1 MRQMKR
7 TRVKICGITRQEDAW
22 AAIDAGADA
31 LGFVFY
37 APSPRAVT
45 AAQAQAIIKSLPPY
59 ISKVGL
65 LVNAPVAEV
74 QQLVATTALDC
85 LQFHGDE
92 QADYCEKFNLPYYK
106 AIRVKPE
113 LNLIQCELDFASAS
127 ALLLDTFS
135 EKAVGGTGQTFDWS
149 LIPAGLQKPVILA
162 GGLNPDNVTQ
172 ALQQVQP
179 YAVDVSGGVE
189 AEKGIK
195 SPQKIAAF
203 MQLVV
208 AHDAL
213 RNRAV

>member
-1 MRQMKR
+1 MKQMKR

-37 APSPRAVT
+37 ATSPRAVT
-45 AAQAQAIIKSLPPY
+45 ASQAQAIMKTLPPY

-65 LVNAPVAEV
+65 FVNAAAAEV
-74 QQLVATTALDC
+74 QQVVAETSLDC

-92 QADYCEKFNLPYYK
+92 AADYCEKFNLPYYK

-135 EKAVGGTGQTFDWS
+135 EKAVGGTGQTFDWT
-149 LIPAGLQKPVILA
+149 LIPAGMQKPVILA

-189 AEKGIK
+189 AQKGIK
-195 SPQKIAAF
+195 SQEKITAF
-203 MQLVV
+203 MQLVMQQ
-208 AHDAL
+208 DAI

>member
-1 MRQMKR
+1 MKR

-37 APSPRAVT
+37 APSPRAVS
-45 AAQAQAIIKSLPPY
+45 AAQVQAIIKNLPPY
-59 ISKVGL
+59 IGKVGL
-65 LVNAPVAEV
+65 FVNASASEV
-74 QQLVATTALDC
+74 QQVIDTTSLDC

-92 QADYCEKFNLPYYK
+92 AADYCEKFNLPYYK

-113 LNLIQCELDFASAS
+113 VSLVQCELDFASAS

-135 EKAVGGTGQTFDWS
+135 EKAVGGTGQTFDWG
-149 LIPAGLQKPVILA
+149 LIPAGLKKPLVLA
-162 GGLNPDNVTQ
+162 GGLNPLNVAD

-189 AEKGIK
+189 AQKGIK
-195 SPQKIAAF
+195 SPEKIAAF
-203 MQLVV
+203 MQQVTQY
-208 AHDAL
+208 DAR
-213 RNRAV
+213 RNAG

>member
-189 AEKGIK
+189 AQKGIK
-195 SPQKIAAF
+195 SQQKIAAF

-208 AHDAL
+208 AHDAV

>member
-1 MRQMKR
+1 MKR

-45 AAQAQAIIKSLPPY
+45 AAQAQAIIRTLPPY
-59 ISKVGL
+59 IGKVGL
-65 LVNAPVAEV
+65 FVNAAVAEV
-74 QQLVATTALDC
+74 QQLVAATALDC

-113 LNLIQCELDFASAS
+113 LNLIQCELDFASAN

-189 AEKGIK
+189 AQKGIK
-195 SPQKIAAF
+195 SPEKIAAF
-203 MQLVV
+203 MQRVV
-208 AHDAL
+208 AHDAV

>member
-1 MRQMKR
+1 MKQMKR

-45 AAQAQAIIKSLPPY
+45 ASQAQAIMKTLPPY

-65 LVNAPVAEV
+65 FVNADAAEV
-74 QQLVATTALDC
+74 QQVVAETSLDC

-92 QADYCEKFNLPYYK
+92 GADYCEKFNLPYYK

-135 EKAVGGTGQTFDWS
+135 EKAVGGTGQTFDWT
-149 LIPAGLQKPVILA
+149 LIPAGMQKPVILA

-189 AEKGIK
+189 AQKGIK
-195 SPQKIAAF
+195 SQEKITAF
-203 MQLVV
+203 MQLVMQQ
-208 AHDAL
+208 DAI